1 MQILLVDDEPYA
13 VDDLAITMPWES
25 LGIETVYKA
34 YSADEALEILRR
46 TPIDIMVTDIT
57 MPGMSGIELASVVRR
72 RWKQTKVLLLSGY
85 AEFEYAQQA
94 LAHGVSDYL
103 TKPISDEE
111 LSRKLMAVI
120 DSIRTE
126 WGVVASYERAVS
138 TFEEHLPLL
147 RNNLLRDLIQGS
159 RFSHEQLVAKLSK
172 LQLPFRDQDRVTL
185 LTIRLEEN
193 YHQFTTDDMF
203 LFEYAIDNIAR
214 ELLGGEFTLW
224 NCKDDFDHLVYAI
237 APYASESQ
245 DYADD
250 SETGTGAEDE
260 TETTNEA
267 MYERLALLAEDLQ
280 RNVEK
285 YLKDGISIVMSR
297 EGCFPRDLPALYQST
312 ITSLRKRI
320 GSDRGY
326 FMTLDKEPEPID
338 IPALVQLYEPP
349 SFIHLFESGRWQAV
363 RDKLSQ
369 VFEELQRKHGDTE
382 EHLREIYCQISTAC
396 YYVVHK
402 NGRLLADIAGSE
414 LANQLPIRSAA
425 ALREWTEAVT
435 HRIQSHLEAEIKDT
449 RKDLIRGVMDY
460 IEAHLDTVTLQAIA
474 DHVSLHPVYLSK
486 VYKLETAHSISE
498 TIYRKKME
506 RASYMLRDKK
516 LKIYEI
522 ASKLGYSNAQYF
534 IKVFK
539 DHSGFTPQEYRDRI
553 E

>member
-1 MQILLVDDEPYA
+1 MIILLVDDEPYA
-13 VDDLAITMPWES
+13 VDGLAITMPWKQ
-25 LGIETVYKA
+25 LGIDTVHKA
-34 YSADEALEILRR
+34 YSADEALDVLRR

-57 MPGMSGIELASVVRR
+57 MPGMSGIELAGIVRR

-111 LSRKLMAVI
+111 LTRKLQAVI
-120 DSIRTE
+120 DAIRLE
-126 WGVVASYERAVS
+126 WSVVASYERAVS
-138 TFEEHLPLL
+138 NFEEHLPLL
-147 RNNLLRDLIQGS
+147 RNNLLRDLIQGNRYS
-159 RFSHEQLVAKLSK
+159 ADQLGAKLAK
-172 LQLPFRDQDRVTL
+172 LQLPFADQDRIAL
-185 LTIRLEEN
+185 LTVRLEEN
-193 YHQFTTDDMF
+193 YHHFTTDDMF

-214 ELLGGEFTLW
+214 ELFGGEFLLW
-224 NCKDDFDHLVYAI
+224 NCKDDFDHLVYVVKPAGVSV
-237 APYASESQ
+237 PQRS
-245 DYADD
+245 DD
-250 SETGTGAEDE
+250 CS
-260 TETTNEA
+260 TEGEGF
-267 MYERLALLAEDLQ
+267 YDRLALLAEDLQ
-280 RNVEK
+280 RSVEK

-297 EGCFPRDLPALYQST
+297 EGRFPQDLTALYQSAV
-312 ITSLRKRI
+312 TSLQKRI

-326 FMTLDKEPEPID
+326 FMTLDKEPETYD

-363 RDKLSQ
+363 RDKLAL
-369 VFEELQRKHGDTE
+369 VFDELQRKHGDTE
-382 EHLREIYCQISTAC
+382 EHLREIYSQISTAC

-402 NGRLLADIAGSE
+402 NGKLLADVAGSE
-414 LANQLPIRSAA
+414 LANQLPFRSAA
-425 ALREWTEAVT
+425 LLREWIEAVT
-435 HRIQSHLEAEIKDT
+435 ERIQQNAETEIKDT
-449 RKDLIRGVMDY
+449 RKELVRAVGDY
-460 IEAHLDTVTLQAIA
+460 IDAHLDSVTLQSIA

-486 VYKLETAHSISE
+486 VYKLETTHSISE

-506 RASYMLRDKK
+506 SAAYMLRDKK

-522 ASKLGYSNAQYF
+522 ASRLGYSNAQYF

>member
-1 MQILLVDDEPYA
+1 MIILLVDDEPYA
-13 VDDLAITMPWES
+13 VDDLAITMPWEQ
-25 LGIETVYKA
+25 LGIESVHKA
-34 YSADEALEILRR
+34 YSADEALEVLRR

-57 MPGMSGIELASVVRR
+57 MPGMSGIELAGIVRR
-72 RWKQTKVLLLSGY
+72 HWKQTKVLLLSGY

-111 LSRKLMAVI
+111 LARKLQAVI
-120 DSIRTE
+120 DGIRQEWSI
-126 WGVVASYERAVS
+126 VASYERAVS

-147 RNNLLRDLIQGS
+147 RNNLLRDLIQGNRYS
-159 RFSHEQLVAKLSK
+159 GRQLAAKLSK
-172 LQLPFRDQDRVTL
+172 LQLPFADQDRIAL
-185 LTIRLEEN
+185 LTVRLEES

-214 ELLGGEFTLW
+214 ELFGSEFVLW
-224 NCKDDFDHLVYAI
+224 NCKDEFDHLVYIVKPAGTA
-237 APYASESQ
+237 APEGSGGVR
-245 DYADD
+245 
-250 SETGTGAEDE
+250 SETGERFYD
-260 TETTNEA
+260 
-267 MYERLALLAEDLQ
+267 RLALLAEDLQ
-280 RNVEK
+280 RSVEQ
-285 YLKDGISIVMSR
+285 YLRDGISIVMSR
-297 EGCFPRDLPALYQST
+297 EGRFPEDLAALYQSAVT
-312 ITSLRKRI
+312 TLQKRI

-326 FMTLDKEPEPID
+326 FMTLDKEPEAYD

-363 RDKLSQ
+363 RDKLAL

-382 EHLREIYCQISTAC
+382 EHLREIYSQISTAC

-402 NGRLLADIAGSE
+402 NGKLLADVAGVE
-414 LANQLPIRSAA
+414 LANQLPFRSPAL
-425 ALREWTEAVT
+425 LREWIEAVT
-435 HRIQSHLEAEIKDT
+435 ERIQQNAEAEIKDT
-449 RKDLIRGVMDY
+449 RKELVRAVGDY
-460 IEAHLDTVTLQAIA
+460 IDAHLDSVTLQAIA

-486 VYKLETAHSISE
+486 VYKLETTHSISE

-506 RASYMLRDKK
+506 SAAYMLRDKR

>member
-34 YSADEALEILRR
+34 YSADEALDILRR
-46 TPIDIMVTDIT
+46 TPINIMVTDIT
-57 MPGMSGIELASVVRR
+57 MPGMSGIELAGVVRR

-111 LSRKLMAVI
+111 LTRKLQAVI
-120 DSIRTE
+120 DSIRLE
-126 WGVVASYERAVS
+126 WGMVASYERAVS

-147 RNNLLRDLIQGS
+147 RNKLLHDLIQGS
-159 RFSHEQLVAKLSK
+159 RSSPEQLAAKLSK

-185 LTIRLEEN
+185 LTIRLEES

-214 ELLGGEFTLW
+214 ELLGSEFTLW
-224 NCKDDFDHLVYAI
+224 NCKDDFDHLVYVI
-237 APYASESQ
+237 ASNVGEPHKDA
-245 DYADD
+245 
-250 SETGTGAEDE
+250 
-260 TETTNEA
+260 NEA
-267 MYERLALLAEDLQ
+267 HGQGGSEADGILYERLALLAEDLQ

-297 EGCFPRDLPALYQST
+297 EGCFPHDLPALYQST

-326 FMTLDKEPEPID
+326 FMTLDKEPEPYD

-402 NGRLLADIAGSE
+402 NGRLLADVAGSE

-425 ALREWTEAVT
+425 ALREWTDAVT
-435 HRIQSHLEAEIKDT
+435 QRIQSHLDAEIKDT
-449 RKDLIRGVMDY
+449 RKDLIRSVMDY

-522 ASKLGYSNAQYF
+522 AARLGYSNAQYF